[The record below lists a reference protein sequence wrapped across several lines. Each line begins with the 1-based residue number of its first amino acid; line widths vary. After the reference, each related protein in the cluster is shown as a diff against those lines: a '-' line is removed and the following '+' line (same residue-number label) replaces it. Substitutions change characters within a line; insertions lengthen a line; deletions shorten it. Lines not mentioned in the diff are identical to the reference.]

1 MIWIFVLHHVLDSLV
16 HALYLFELGVDCGT
30 QPAKATHEP
39 LRHPISGLPSHG
51 TRSLTTFHNHVD
63 LNLHLLLVPANRQE
77 NPQIIQLIRFL
88 DQFVANN
95 HAVLRQWE
103 DRPDQD

>member
-30 QPAKATHEP
+30 QSTEAAHEP
-39 LRHPISGLPSHG
+39 LRHPIRGLPGHR
-51 TRSLTTFHNHVD
+51 TRSLTTLNNHVD

-95 HAVLRQWE
+95 HAIFRERE